1 MPTALFGILTGLAAA
16 TSFGAGDLGG
26 GLGARRAGGLAVA
39 AGAQLVGLV
48 LLVGGLAAL
57 RPALPDGTSLL
68 VGLAAGVA
76 GGLGLA
82 SLYAALAIGAMGL
95 VAALSALGS
104 VLIPVLVGSLTGT
117 LLSPVQLS
125 GVGLAAIAAAT
136 AGGAVRAG
144 VSRAALLLAAVAAL
158 SFGSWYVLLDLAAD
172 TGDPLWSL
180 VASRS
185 MSTVLLGALV
195 IIQRGGGG
203 VREVLGLVAIAGALD
218 VAGNVLFVASRG
230 AIPVGL
236 AAALT
241 GLHPLVTMLLA
252 RALLGERLPRLGVAA
267 VLLAILA
274 VALISL
280 G

>member
-1 MPTALFGILTGLAAA
+1 MPTALFGILAGLAAA
-16 TSFGAGDLGG
+16 TSFGAGDLAG
-26 GLGARRAGGLAVA
+26 GLAARRAGGLAAA
-39 AGAQLVGLV
+39 AGAQAVGLL
-48 LLVGGLAAL
+48 LLVAAL
-57 RPALPDGTSLL
+57 APLRPSVPDASSLL
-68 VGLAAGVA
+68 IGLAAGVA

-117 LLSPVQLS
+117 LLSPLQLG
-125 GVGLAAIAAAT
+125 GVAMAAVAAAT
-136 AGGAVRAG
+136 AGGALRDG
-144 VSRAALLLAAVAAL
+144 VSRAALLLAAVAAVA
-158 SFGSWYVLLDLAAD
+158 FGSWYVLLDVAAD
-172 TGDPLWSL
+172 AGEPLWAL

-185 MSTVLLGALV
+185 MSTVLLG
-195 IIQRGGGG
+195 
-203 VREVLGLVAIAGALD
+203 GLVAAQRTGGGLPGVLGAVVLAGVLD
-218 VAGNVLFVASRG
+218 VGGNVLFVTSRG

-252 RALLGERLPRLGVAA
+252 RALLGERLPRLGMAA
-267 VLLAILA
+267 VVLAIIA